1 MIVYNQFSQPS
12 GETYEGKRLEMIIGA
27 EALKTQIYIDLVG
40 VPTIGAGMN
49 LREEGPRNAV
59 INKILSYY
67 PMEGLSEMQEA
78 NYRNRITAIVS
89 QTYVVAK
96 EGKTNIQ
103 IRAELDIKTKEIQK
117 AVNAIMAERSGNPEN
132 TFTFKNEQD
141 IKDTF
146 ADIAQDYEDI
156 VDSKLP
162 GIPQSSERIALFSLA
177 FNGGAGV
184 LSSALC
190 KAITDGDRAEAW
202 YQIRYQLNGGTS
214 KSFGIAVRRAQE
226 SELFGL
232 YNDQS
237 SISEEDA
244 KSVFRMLG
252 KSGRLKQRAAYDA
265 KYRHDPV
272 YKSVDGVKVKT
283 GERDYITKA
292 NEAPHLKLIQ
302 DYDDSI
308 SPAFSLLS
316 QMYAPGITIDQIIV
330 DSTANQLSDKT
341 TTATNSL
348 MFGEDG
354 FDTFDIPA
362 LSPTSGID
370 EIIDSNSDGKIRIGG
385 EVLPTSKALPKTN
398 PVTNEVIADQW
409 TLGTYN
415 LARVGN
421 DLEISKSGTSAAAS
435 SGSKLII
442 KNYPFSAS
450 KPAFGINLDLQVVGL
465 GSPKSLSS
473 EPYVSKVDL
482 SLYASSDANGRF
494 FLPAII
500 SDATTGN
507 SNYAIRTYD
516 ANGAAV
522 STQLLTDIVSY
533 EVTPSKITSR
543 SLIRTLPTI
552 PSCRLSDGSVAFIY
566 AYNEYFLTPPNS
578 FTQGNSFAFLA
589 KVDAKGKLISN
600 RLVHQMTSDN
610 RDSFDRQG
618 FHIPSFISPN
628 GMCFGTA
635 RSGNICGT
643 LDADQLSFVSSH
655 AEFNYDGD
663 HQDNSFTTLTTG
675 HKITSTYQVSGADNL
690 QVKIASPIYAQTPS
704 DQRVTNYDI
713 SGQYVVASGLKKEML
728 SVSREEGTELQ
739 ISENPNSYLAAVG
752 FDSNPLA
759 KMSLPVSGNS
769 QIKVYSVKSSDYSL
783 DDLLDGKFNTL
794 AATPINV
801 SSARRRRRLDTPFNS
816 TAGNS
821 TDDGFYYYGDD
832 ETVVDDDLATDDV
845 TNDDVD
851 LSDSD
856 QLFTLLILP
865 NNQTI
870 ILVGVNATELAKS
883 PQNYYSLS
891 ELEVESAS
899 PSSQTTTSPVPN
911 PTLKPTTQPISF
923 MTNFLLP
930 VPKGS
935 AISSEFGD
943 TQGDSLNNGIT
954 FAVAENTS
962 INAIAS
968 GTVIRTITN
977 HPEFGNVVV
986 VRHDDGQ
993 TGSLYAHLN
1002 RVDVA
1007 VGGVVTDTT
1016 LVGLS
1021 GLTNA
1026 GNARLHL
1033 EVINGAAFLD
1043 VIEAASG
1050 TDIGSDYE
1058 LSLTNPRPLFNTR
1071 YTDAEFTRTV
1081 LGTEGDSRDNK
1092 VKDVDGA
1099 SNTILYGNAG
1109 NDKYFFDFTKDGGYL
1124 ATHYT
1129 ISDTDLDG
1137 AIEVAYGDGTYVTLE
1152 GNARAKTDIDG
1163 NVIANTW
1170 IFPQGFEAKLDGS
1183 NLVIFKAGADITD
1196 DSVGR
1201 ITIENYSGPRSFG
1214 FTLGKTTDL
1223 AADGTSTTGYDAKTV
1238 TLTEN
1243 RRFLGG
1249 TSLKTDDG
1257 FYAPV
1262 LQDTTGG
1269 SSGYRYR
1276 LGKFNSAGVLIDQF
1290 ELSDE
1295 HEATNMRA
1303 PIKYIDPITDLESLA
1318 IPFSSQY
1325 TDASSVIQ
1333 TRVGICLVG
1342 ESGKRTSA
1350 TIASASGSSRVNTA
1364 NFLQQAGNEDD
1375 DSINP
1380 GDTYSNF
1387 IDFTYKTQT
1396 GQRLLQKI
1404 DMSTLAKLGSTVAI
1418 TGNFQA
1424 TFESS
1429 NTLSFSDG
1437 NKVTIAAGTSVAS
1450 QLPKLRDQVGAEIIP
1465 NFTPDSSQY
1474 VTSSTAAKSIISVNP
1489 NQALDLTIAS
1499 NPNSVTV
1506 LMADS
1511 VLAGRGTANITFSLP
1526 VGDLSEAN
1534 IYSTTS
1540 SLEEILSGTIV
1551 PSARRALTTEE
1562 ETAALVANNDP
1573 ALVAK
1578 IWGEN
1583 LRGSAPI
1590 EIVDPLRDLLPED
1603 TFGKP
1608 EKKYLRF
1615 ETESTDDDFLTTDDI
1630 TLDEVTQPITI
1641 IELLEGQIVA
1651 LVGKNA
1657 TEVKQSLS
1665 TYFSTQ
1671 DLTPTAA
1678 PSYFLTFVPT
1688 GSPTTL
1694 VPTFLPTVDPTTNQP
1709 TKNPTFVPST
1719 TPSGEPTWAPSE
1731 DPSSEPTYT
1740 PSIDPSGNPT
1750 MVPTLSPTGEPT
1762 EIPTFSPSY
1771 SPSGVPSL
1779 NPSFVPTESPTPA
1792 PSGVPSK
1799 MPTLSPTLSPTGKPS
1814 LVPTLSPTGE
1824 PTELPSYIP
1833 TYDPTR
1839 IPTIQLTRAPTN
1851 LPSNFPTFTPTI
1863 NPTTLEPTLVPSFG
1877 PTQSPSDLPTIEPSL
1892 SPTGAPTVI
1901 PSESPTALP
1910 TEAPSQMP
1918 TFAPTMIPS
1927 DPPTSPP
1934 TLVPSLLPTTDPTN
1948 KPTRFPT
1955 FVPTLIPSADPT
1967 QAPTVVMTEAPTDH
1981 PSDSPSWFPT
1991 FGPTG
1996 APITWMPTTGPSV
2009 SPTDLPSIAPSS
2021 DPTKAP
2027 TITPS
2032 ENPSSRPSSVPT
2044 RMPSFIPSAR
2054 PSVGPSGKPTLIPTG
2069 GPTSQPSGLPTE
2081 MPIFTWDPTGQP
2093 SYKPVADPSSIPSGT
2108 PTFYPTFDPTVEP
2121 TSWPSRTPIAVP
2133 SERPSIAPS
2142 FKAIGGS
2149 NNQGLSAGALGGIA
2163 AALTVVIGG
2172 IGLWWRNRNQRQAEA
2187 RIANAPMGGIENIRE
2202 RDGDDDDEI
2211 VIPQVA
2217 VTRYG
2222 EAAREE
2228 EGNIENHP
2236 APTRLEA
2243 IVTGVLLGEENRQEP
2258 DLARQELADRY
2269 AHFSGDEKSDS
2280 ELLEAESV
2288 DTANKVSPFPDTLLS
2303 PKPVIKPSRN
2313 GMQAQGP
2320 SIYDLPPSL
2329 RTGKIGEDASE
2340 KKPIYGIQL
2349 KPLDKAIHSGG
2360 GRGSDGGKSRSNQKV
2375 IPVTNIREVTLDG
2388 RDDQK

>member
-1 MIVYNQFSQPS
+1 MFYFITHKPIDDITKTVSSEFGGRFPPKAGASSQHRGIDFAVSTGTQVYAAHNGTVIEKNPDDPSGGGKVIFLETKDDLGNKYSTRYLHLSEFGRIIDKDTGEVREIRKGDEIEAGTKIALSGNTGSASAGAHLHFTVIAKGQRQNPRQYLAQAFPYEFATTVKSGTYGMELTGDYRPNTMIGNARANTMVGLEGKDTYYFPSLSGSDIIEDVDLDGSIFVGKGLGTLPVFGNAIPSVDSAGNVVADTWTSPQGFKLRKVGTDLEITNLAAEISSTSTPRITVKNFPFTNEKGAFGITLGKKMDKTAGLETSSKSLSDGFLLPNGANPSSVGTGKFFGMLRLGLSSPLSDSLATFDSFGNQLSAVNIDDEFSKYSSSAVPEITGFKSASQPFS
-12 GETYEGKRLEMIIGA
+12 YTAGGKKYYVYSVAGGKDVGEFSYSRVGALLTDSAGNILTSQVYDEG
-27 EALKTQIYIDLVG
+27 T
-40 VPTIGAGMN
+40 
-49 LREEGPRNAV
+49 
-59 INKILSYY
+59 
-67 PMEGLSEMQEA
+67 
-78 NYRNRITAIVS
+78 VS
-89 QTYVVAK
+89 
-96 EGKTNIQ
+96 
-103 IRAELDIKTKEIQK
+103 
-117 AVNAIMAERSGNPEN
+117 NAIGGGTSVYSYSIHNPQGKDGLYFLYQKRQGSARYGNDDLGIVVQKINPTTLEKIGDPIGYSSHNWAISGAAIYGNYDASTQDNPN
-132 TFTFKNEQD
+132 DFTLASGTR
-141 IKDTF
+141 IKINNGVADDDGQYRTTITSLVPKLRDLLPSEIVPNSDLAAGDQETDT
-146 ADIAQDYEDI
+146 
-156 VDSKLP
+156 
-162 GIPQSSERIALFSLA
+162 ALSRAILA
-177 FNGGAGV
+177 FNDEE
-184 LSSALC
+184 L
-190 KAITDGDRAEAW
+190 
-202 YQIRYQLNGGTS
+202 TS
-214 KSFGIAVRRAQE
+214 
-226 SELFGL
+226 
-232 YNDQS
+232 
-237 SISEEDA
+237 
-244 KSVFRMLG
+244 
-252 KSGRLKQRAAYDA
+252 LK
-265 KYRHDPV
+265 V
-272 YKSVDGVKVKT
+272 
-283 GERDYITKA
+283 
-292 NEAPHLKLIQ
+292 
-302 DYDDSI
+302 
-308 SPAFSLLS
+308 
-316 QMYAPGITIDQIIV
+316 
-330 DSTANQLSDKT
+330 
-341 TTATNSL
+341 NS
-348 MFGEDG
+348 
-354 FDTFDIPA
+354 
-362 LSPTSGID
+362 
-370 EIIDSNSDGKIRIGG
+370 
-385 EVLPTSKALPKTN
+385 
-398 PVTNEVIADQW
+398 
-409 TLGTYN
+409 
-415 LARVGN
+415 
-421 DLEISKSGTSAAAS
+421 
-435 SGSKLII
+435 
-442 KNYPFSAS
+442 
-450 KPAFGINLDLQVVGL
+450 
-465 GSPKSLSS
+465 
-473 EPYVSKVDL
+473 
-482 SLYASSDANGRF
+482 
-494 FLPAII
+494 
-500 SDATTGN
+500 
-507 SNYAIRTYD
+507 
-516 ANGAAV
+516 
-522 STQLLTDIVSY
+522 
-533 EVTPSKITSR
+533 
-543 SLIRTLPTI
+543 
-552 PSCRLSDGSVAFIY
+552 
-566 AYNEYFLTPPNS
+566 
-578 FTQGNSFAFLA
+578 
-589 KVDAKGKLISN
+589 
-600 RLVHQMTSDN
+600 
-610 RDSFDRQG
+610 
-618 FHIPSFISPN
+618 
-628 GMCFGTA
+628 
-635 RSGNICGT
+635 
-643 LDADQLSFVSSH
+643 
-655 AEFNYDGD
+655 
-663 HQDNSFTTLTTG
+663 
-675 HKITSTYQVSGADNL
+675 
-690 QVKIASPIYAQTPS
+690 
-704 DQRVTNYDI
+704 
-713 SGQYVVASGLKKEML
+713 
-728 SVSREEGTELQ
+728 
-739 ISENPNSYLAAVG
+739 NPNSKLALLG
-752 FDSNPLA
+752 TSQNSNA
-759 KMSLPVSGNS
+759 KISLPVASNS
-769 QIKVYSVKSSDYSL
+769 QVQIYSVKSSDYSL
-783 DDLLDGKFNTL
+783 DDLLDGKFNTA
-794 AATPINV
+794 AATPIDV
-801 SSARRRRRLDTPFNS
+801 SSARRRNRRLDATLDANGNVTNLFNS

-821 TDDGFYYYGDD
+821 TDDGFYSYGDD
-832 ETVVDDDLATDDV
+832 ATAVDDDLTTDDV

-856 QLFTLLILP
+856 QLFTLLLLP

-870 ILVGVNATELAKS
+870 ILPGVNATELAKT
-883 PQNYYSLS
+883 PQNYYSMSLTPTPSLS
-891 ELEVESAS
+891 PTSS
-899 PSSQTTTSPVPN
+899 KPSVAVP
-911 PTLKPTTQPISF
+911 TRKPTTQPISF
-923 MTNFLLP
+923 MTNYLLP
-930 VPKGS
+930 VATGS
-935 AISSEFGD
+935 QVSNEFDG
-943 TQGDSLNNGIT
+943 TNHFGID
-954 FAVAENTS
+954 FAVSSGSSVKA
-962 INAIAS
+962 INA
-968 GTVIRTITN
+968 GLVIRKIAN
-977 HPEFGNVVV
+977 HPKFGNVLII
-986 VRHDDGQ
+986 DQGDG
-993 TGSLYAHLN
+993 TAALYAHLSSFGTTN
-1002 RVDVA
+1002 
-1007 VGGVVTDTT
+1007 VGDEIAQGSEIA
-1016 LVGLS
+1016 LS
-1021 GLTNA
+1021 GATTN
-1026 GNARLHL
+1026 GTQHLHL
-1033 EVINGAAFLD
+1033 EI
-1043 VIEAASG
+1043 ISG
-1050 TDIGSDYE
+1050 STAISTIANSADPEIGIANDSDR
-1058 LSLTNPRPLFNTR
+1058 TNPRPLFNTR

-1099 SNTILYGNAG
+1099 SDTILYGNAG

-1295 HEATNMRA
+1295 HEATNMLA
-1303 PIKYIDPITDLESLA
+1303 PIKYIDPITGLESLA

-1333 TRVGICLVG
+1333 TRVGICLVD

-1719 TPSGEPTWAPSE
+1719 TPSGEPTWVPSE
-1731 DPSSEPTYT
+1731 EPSSEPTYT

-1814 LVPTLSPTGE
+1814 VVPTLSPTGE

-1851 LPSNFPTFTPTI
+1851 LPSNFPTVTPTI

-1918 TFAPTMIPS
+1918 TFAPTLLPRT
-1927 DPPTSPP
+1927 PPTSPP
-1934 TLVPSLLPTTDPTN
+1934 TWVPSLLPTTDPTG

-1955 FVPTLIPSADPT
+1955 FVPTVIPSEDPT

-2021 DPTKAP
+2021 DPSKAP
-2027 TITPS
+2027 TFS
-2032 ENPSSRPSSVPT
+2032 PSSKTPTRAPSRAPTTYVPT
-2044 RMPSFIPSAR
+2044 YVPTN
-2054 PSVGPSGKPTLIPTG
+2054 GTLIPTLVPSSSPSQIPTFTRTTNPTTG
-2069 GPTSQPSGLPTE
+2069 KPTYTLTDGPTTE
-2081 MPIFTWDPTGQP
+2081 
-2093 SYKPVADPSSIPSGT
+2093 
-2108 PTFYPTFDPTVEP
+2108 PTFDPTKGPNQKPTFVPTAKVTHYNISSSPSGHPSVSPTIAPSVKEKESGMPSSLPSDKKEP
-2121 TSWPSRTPIAVP
+2121 TSWPSRMPIAAP

-2187 RIANAPMGGIENIRE
+2187 IIPHAPMGGIENIRE

-2217 VTRYG
+2217 VARYE

-2280 ELLEAESV
+2280 ELLEAEFV

-2375 IPVTNIREVTLDG
+2375 IPATNIREVTLDG
-2388 RDDQK
+2388 RDGQK